1 MDVEEIKQKKLELN
15 DKMAG
20 LLNEF
25 EDETGVQI
33 SDVGFVRR
41 VSYDELGR
49 EVERVYRGNK
59 SGIMNKKS
67 QIYEFNPQVYPFR
80 LWVCI
85 NPSLEDLQ
93 DKYYALTDNMER
105 TDFTPDTLE

>member
-15 DKMAG
+15 DKIAG

-25 EDETGVQI
+25 EDETRVQI

-49 EVERVYRGNK
+49 EVGKEYIVETKVG
-59 SGIMNKKS
+59 
-67 QIYEFNPQVYPFR
+67 
-80 LWVCI
+80 L
-85 NPSLEDLQ
+85 
-93 DKYYALTDNMER
+93 
-105 TDFTPDTLE
+105 

>member
-15 DKMAG
+15 DKIAG

-49 EVERVYRGNK
+49 EVGKEYIVETKVG
-59 SGIMNKKS
+59 
-67 QIYEFNPQVYPFR
+67 
-80 LWVCI
+80 L
-85 NPSLEDLQ
+85 
-93 DKYYALTDNMER
+93 
-105 TDFTPDTLE
+105 

>member
-15 DKMAG
+15 DKIAG

-25 EDETGVQI
+25 EDETGVQV

-49 EVERVYRGNK
+49 EVGKEYVVEVK
-59 SGIMNKKS
+59 V
-67 QIYEFNPQVYPFR
+67 E
-80 LWVCI
+80 L
-85 NPSLEDLQ
+85 
-93 DKYYALTDNMER
+93 
-105 TDFTPDTLE
+105 